1 MEGSAKCL
9 PPARAAGRPSAGCPK
24 AESKLLMSTPP
35 HSCSSQRAHTRC
47 TCSTRHTRH
56 AWDGWHQTG
65 ALQLCHRLL
74 HLHHRLHVSWIHH
87 LLHSCGFRNIS
98 PTCGFAA
105 IICCAIGLLAS
116 ICSIIA
122 VAHHLL
128 HHLHDF
134 LAVFATLR
142 IVDVFDK
149 LRSAQLVGLSLV
161 GRHRITPVQSA
172 DDSILASG
180 AHLRTPE
187 RIATTNTPAKTIT
200 PPTSNLIPG
209 SSPQNRMPNPTASIG
224 ASNK

>member
-128 HHLHDF
+128 HHLLHHRVAYN
-134 LAVFATLR
+134 LLHHLGGRCSHSTRRSHAT
-142 IVDVFDK
+142 K
-149 LRSAQLVGLSLV
+149 PGKSAKPTEPTHS
-161 GRHRITPVQSA
+161 RERPCTCPCPWCPR
-172 DDSILASG
+172 AS
-180 AHLRTPE
+180 
-187 RIATTNTPAKTIT
+187 TPA
-200 PPTSNLIPG
+200 
-209 SSPQNRMPNPTASIG
+209 
-224 ASNK
+224 